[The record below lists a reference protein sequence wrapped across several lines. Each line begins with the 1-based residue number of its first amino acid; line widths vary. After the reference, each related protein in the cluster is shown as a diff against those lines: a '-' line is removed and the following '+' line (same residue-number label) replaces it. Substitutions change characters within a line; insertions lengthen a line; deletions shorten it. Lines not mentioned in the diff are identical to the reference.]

1 MWRKLLKI
9 INQLVTTL
17 LTITLLIT
25 LFLVISSKI
34 TGKDA
39 NLFGYQIKTV
49 LSGSME
55 PEMET
60 GSIIFIE
67 TEGDTTQFQEN
78 DVITFLTEENTTVT
92 HRITEVIE
100 GGEQYMTKGDAN
112 EAVDPQPVFAENIVG
127 TYTGISIPY
136 AGYVLS
142 FATSKQGA
150 ALLLIVPGILLLINS
165 FIIIWR
171 VVQYVQNDKQKNIKE
186 VNL

>member
-9 INQLVTTL
+9 INQLVTSL
-17 LTITLLIT
+17 LFITLLFT
-25 LFLVISSKI
+25 LFLVISSKV

-67 TEGDTTQFQEN
+67 TVGDTTRFQEN
-78 DVITFLTEENTTVT
+78 DVITFLTEENIPVT
-92 HRITEVIE
+92 HRITEVIDS
-100 GGEQYMTKGDAN
+100 GEQYITKGDAN
-112 EAVDPQPVFAENIVG
+112 EAADSQPVLAENIVG
-127 TYTGISIPY
+127 TYTGITIPY
-136 AGYVLS
+136 AGYILS

-171 VVQYVQNDKQKNIKE
+171 VAQYAQNDAQKM
-186 VNL
+186 